1 MLPAAYEDIE
11 GSPGVAMASSTPI
24 SFDKLTGSASWGK
37 NKRAAITSVATSLC
51 VLTYLEDEQEQRSSR
66 SSQATYV
73 SGVACARSQ
82 IGSCQVNV
90 GDGMI
95 EALESGVQRTGVPHE
110 LGQSHNCTCKPNKMK
125 VNSVRKCFS

>member
-51 VLTYLEDEQEQRSSR
+51 VLTYLEDAYRYAASRTHSSR
-66 SSQATYV
+66 SPV
-73 SGVACARSQ
+73 CRS
-82 IGSCQVNV
+82 
-90 GDGMI
+90 
-95 EALESGVQRTGVPHE
+95 R
-110 LGQSHNCTCKPNKMK
+110 
-125 VNSVRKCFS
+125 

>member
-1 MLPAAYEDIE
+1 MGIMLGAC
-11 GSPGVAMASSTPI
+11 
-24 SFDKLTGSASWGK
+24 
-37 NKRAAITSVATSLC
+37 RARSSVAPAHACMEIEMDGWALG
-51 VLTYLEDEQEQRSSR
+51 EQEQRSSR

-82 IGSCQVNV
+82 IGSCQVDV

-110 LGQSHNCTCKPNKMK
+110 LGQSHNCTCKPNKVK